1 MSAPVPVRIETDP
14 AHGGRWTS
22 LRAAGRE
29 WLWHRPEPRRP
40 GARPGDAFA
49 DAGGLEEC
57 VPTVRGTPDHGD
69 AWARPW
75 HRAADGTESADC
87 PDFRISRL
95 IRADGDRAVAEYRL
109 TAEPGYRFLWAAHAL
124 LDLAPGARI
133 GIADGTPVRHY
144 PDGGDGYVP
153 GAWPSGLDR
162 IGPDDG
168 TATGAVVDTGQVS
181 VHDGTAVLR
190 LAVEAAGQPVSVALW
205 RNLGGF
211 PEQDPYRSVGVEP
224 MLGRVFGLAA
234 AGEGD
239 AAVVPACGEARWR
252 LTVTAHTT
260 PDVQKDVVQDGVVQD
275 SVVQSPDVQ
284 N

>member
-1 MSAPVPVRIETDP
+1 MVSTPAPVRIETDP
-14 AHGGRWTS
+14 EHGGRWTS

-40 GARPGDAFA
+40 GVRPGDSFA

-57 VPTVRGTPDHGD
+57 VPTVRGVPDHGD

-75 HRAADGTESADC
+75 QRVSDGTESVDC
-87 PDFRISRL
+87 PDFRLSRR
-95 IRADGDRAVAEYRL
+95 IRADADRTVADYRL

-133 GIADGTPVRHY
+133 EIADGAPVRRY
-144 PDGGDGYVP
+144 PDGGDRWTPCV
-153 GAWPSGLDR
+153 WPSGLDR

-168 TATGAVVDTGQVS
+168 TAVGAIADTRQVS

-190 LAVEAAGQPVSVALW
+190 LAVEAEDQPVSVALW

-211 PEQDPYRSVGVEP
+211 PEHDPYRSVGVEP

-239 AAVVPACGEARWR
+239 AAVVPAGGEARWR
-252 LTVTAHTT
+252 LTVTARTT
-260 PDVQKDVVQDGVVQD
+260 TA
-275 SVVQSPDVQ
+275 VQ